1 MKIAVYAIC
10 KNEAKFVDRWMDS
23 MSEADE
29 ITVLDTGS
37 DDGTAEMLR
46 KRGARVFEEKIIPW
60 RFDVARNRSLDLV
73 SLDADI
79 CVCTDLDEVLHPGW
93 AELLRKAWKPGAT
106 LATYRYTWSFTP
118 DGKEGVVFWYSKVHS
133 RYGYRWKHPVHEVL
147 EWIGEGPE
155 GFTVTVEGMQ
165 LDHYPDAAKSRAQYL
180 ELLEMSVKEEP
191 DDDRN
196 MHYLGREYMF
206 RRRWDDCIATLK
218 KHLELPTA
226 SWLDERAASMRFI
239 ARSYAMK
246 GNKKEAKIWYM
257 RAITEAP
264 YLREPYTDFASF
276 LYSEREWEGV
286 LYFTGAAL
294 AIKERPRSY
303 ICEAA
308 AWGSLPDDLRS
319 IAFYNTGRLKE
330 ALAAAES
337 ALNFEPNNVRI
348 KDNAEFFRKEL
359 AKA

>member
-1 MKIAVYAIC
+1 
-10 KNEAKFVDRWMDS
+10 MDS

-73 SLDADI
+73 SPDADI

-226 SWLDERAASMRFI
+226 TWLDERAASMRFI

-308 AWGSLPDDLRS
+308 AWSSLPDDLRS

>member
-10 KNEAKFVDRWMDS
+10 KNESKFVDRWMDS

-37 DDGTAEMLR
+37 EDDTVEKLR
-46 KRGARVFEEKIIPW
+46 ARGARVFEEKIAPW
-60 RFDVARNRSLDLV
+60 RFDVARNRSLELV
-73 SLDADI
+73 SPDVDV
-79 CVCTDLDEVLHPGW
+79 CVCTDLDEVLHAGW

-147 EWIGEGPE
+147 EW
-155 GFTVTVEGMQ
+155 
-165 LDHYPDAAKSRAQYL
+165 KSRAQYL
-180 ELLEMSVKEEP
+180 PLLEMSVKEEP
-191 DDDRN
+191 SDDRN
-196 MHYLGREYMF
+196 VHYLGREYMF
-206 RRRWDDCIATLK
+206 RRRWDDCIVTLK
-218 KHLELPTA
+218 KHLALPTA
-226 SWLDERAASMRFI
+226 TWRDERAASMRFI

-246 GNKKEAKIWYM
+246 GDKAEAENWYM

-276 LYSEREWEGV
+276 LYYSDDWDGV
-286 LYFTGAAL
+286 LYFTSRAL

-319 IAFYNTGRLKE
+319 IAFYKTGRIKE
-330 ALAAAES
+330 ALEAAER
-337 ALNFEPNNVRI
+337 ALTFEPNNDRI
-348 KDNAEFFRKEL
+348 RENAEFFRKEL
-359 AKA
+359 GKT

>member
-10 KNEAKFVDRWMDS
+10 KNESKFVDRWMDS

-37 DDGTAEMLR
+37 EDDTVEKLR
-46 KRGARVFEEKIIPW
+46 ARGARVFEEKIAPW
-60 RFDVARNRSLDLV
+60 RFDVARNRSLELV
-73 SLDADI
+73 SPDVDV
-79 CVCTDLDEVLHPGW
+79 CVCTDLDEVLHAGW

-147 EWIGEGPE
+147 EWTGEGQE

-165 LDHYPDAAKSRAQYL
+165 LDHLPDPAKSRAQYL
-180 ELLEMSVKEEP
+180 PLLEMSVKEEP
-191 DDDRN
+191 SDDRN
-196 MHYLGREYMF
+196 VHYLGREYMF
-206 RRRWDDCIATLK
+206 RRRWDDCIVTLK
-218 KHLELPTA
+218 KHLALPTA
-226 SWLDERAASMRFI
+226 TWRDERAASMRFI

-246 GNKKEAKIWYM
+246 GDKAEAENWYM

-276 LYSEREWEGV
+276 LYYSDDWDGV
-286 LYFTGAAL
+286 LYFTSRAL

-319 IAFYNTGRLKE
+319 IAFYKTGRIKE
-330 ALAAAES
+330 ALEAAER
-337 ALNFEPNNVRI
+337 ALTFEPNNDRI
-348 KDNAEFFRKEL
+348 RENAEFFRKEL
-359 AKA
+359 GKT